1 MKHFVLFLCLI
12 SSFPFYINAQTSIYT
27 TKACTTSVS
36 LNDIKVEIRNY
47 KNIKKFADFYC
58 RGKIVIFKN
67 TQPVDSVQFDK
78 INQTG
83 NYGLFL
89 HHDIIPDHVLISK
102 FGNEENKTI
111 IVNNSGTF
119 FILNGNNIYIDTLK
133 KVLIVLNTNYPE
145 QVTLFDYIKDTVIQ
159 QYDNLEFEPCQVVG
173 DAKGHY
179 FIRGCSKNQ
188 TNTYYLIQTENQK
201 LKKVRMKRTPKGS
214 TIQIVS
220 APKRNEIKCQC
231 DCEYI
236 QP

>member
-67 TQPVDSVQFDK
+67 TQSVDSVQFDK

-133 KVLIVLNTNYPE
+133 KVLFVLNTNYPE
-145 QVTLFDYIKDTVIQ
+145 QVTLFDYQKDLVIL
-159 QYDNLEFEPCQVVG
+159 QYNNMQFEPCQLVG

-179 FIRGCSKNQ
+179 FLKGCANNQ
-188 TNTYYLIQTENQK
+188 SNTYYLIQPDNQK
-201 LKKVRMKRTPKGS
+201 IKKVRMKRTPKGS

-220 APKRNEIKCQC
+220 APKGNEIKCQC